1 MFQSIDPT
9 TEAVFHRR
17 ELDDDKTVDARL
29 EAARDNFRSWR
40 RLSSEER
47 ATAVRALADALRQDK
62 EALALLMSREMGKP
76 ITEARGEVDKAAW
89 CFEHY
94 AEHTAD
100 YLAPLDLDSDA
111 RRSYVQHLPLGTVF
125 GILPWNAPLWLAA
138 RCAAPALM
146 AGNSVLI
153 KHDPHVPACAEALAA
168 HAARTL
174 PAGVLDFLFVDDDG
188 AAGVLRDPR
197 VQAASFT
204 GSSGGG
210 RAVAAIAGSE
220 AKPIVLELGGSDPAL
235 ILADADL
242 DDAVSTVHTSRMIN
256 AGQSC
261 IAAKRILVEAPVY
274 DEVVA
279 RLQRQVEGLHMGEP
293 GETSTDIGPLAREDL
308 RNELHRQVT
317 DSIEAGARCVVGG
330 RRPAGSGWFYP
341 PTLLAD
347 VPRDASAFREE
358 TFGPV
363 AAVTRVDDVDDAI
376 ALANATPYGLAASI
390 WTEQGRG
397 ESLARDIEAGQVA
410 VNGLVK
416 TDPRLPSGGV
426 KRSGTGRELGP
437 HGAREFVNVQ
447 QVWVGPGS

>member
-9 TEAVFHRR
+9 TEAVFHTRK
-17 ELDDDKTVDARL
+17 LDDDKAVDARL
-29 EAARDNFRSWR
+29 QAAHDGFRRWR
-40 RLSSEER
+40 RTTWDER
-47 ATAVRALADALRQDK
+47 ASAVRALATALRDDR

-76 ITEARGEVDKAAW
+76 ISEGRGEVDKAAW

-94 AEHTAD
+94 AEHAPD
-100 YLAPLDLDSDA
+100 YLADVALDSDA

-125 GILPWNAPLWLAA
+125 GILPWNAPLWLAS

-153 KHDPHVPACAEALAA
+153 KHDPHVPACAEALAE
-168 HAARTL
+168 HAARAL
-174 PAGVLDFLFVDDDG
+174 PAGALDFLFVDAGG
-188 AAGVLRDPR
+188 AERVLRDPR
-197 VQAASFT
+197 IHAASFT
-204 GSSGGG
+204 GSSRGG

-242 DDAVSTVHTSRMIN
+242 DDAVGTVHTSRMIN

-261 IAAKRILVEAPVY
+261 IAAKRILAEAPVY
-274 DEVVA
+274 DEVVE
-279 RLQRQVEGLHMGEP
+279 RLQRRVAALHMGEP
-293 GETSTDIGPLAREDL
+293 GEASTDIGPLARQDL
-308 RNELHRQVT
+308 RDELHRQVT
-317 DSIEAGARCVVGG
+317 DSVESGARCVVGG
-330 RRPAGSGWFYP
+330 RLPEGRGWFYP

-363 AAVTRVDDVDDAI
+363 AAVTPVDDADDAI

-390 WTEQGRG
+390 WTERGRG
-397 ESLARDIEAGQVA
+397 EALAREIEAGQVA

-447 QVWVGPGS
+447 QVWVGPAS